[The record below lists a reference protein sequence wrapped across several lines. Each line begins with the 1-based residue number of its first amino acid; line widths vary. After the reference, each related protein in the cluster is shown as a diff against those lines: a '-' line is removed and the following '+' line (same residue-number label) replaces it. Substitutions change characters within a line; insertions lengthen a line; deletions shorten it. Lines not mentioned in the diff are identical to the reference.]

1 MSVQAYTR
9 DAFPLYAS
17 SALAGST
24 MIRSIMG
31 TVLPIAVVAPILY
44 ARLGY
49 GWGNSL
55 LAFVALALIP
65 IPVLLMTFGERM
77 RLRNTEWLK
86 HL

>member
-1 MSVQAYTR
+1 MSVQAYTLN
-9 DAFPLYAS
+9 AFPLYAS

-24 MIRSIMG
+24 MIPSIMG
-31 TVLPIAVVAPILY
+31 TVLPIAAPSLY

-55 LAFVALALIP
+55 LAFAALALIP

-86 HL
+86 SL